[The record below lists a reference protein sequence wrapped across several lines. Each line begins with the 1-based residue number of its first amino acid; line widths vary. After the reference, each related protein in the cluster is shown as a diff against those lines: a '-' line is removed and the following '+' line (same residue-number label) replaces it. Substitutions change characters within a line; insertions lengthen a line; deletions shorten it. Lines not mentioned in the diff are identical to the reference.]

1 MNTQL
6 TDLPMGEIFN
16 RMVVPKVNSLA
27 AMLQQSEVGL
37 DQARQQREARAKQD
51 DQAMLFQRQESDQWF
66 GENLP
71 GNDFSQYATTAEDY
85 NSPIITGPAA
95 KQAEARAMNRE
106 FGVPAPGPANHKDL
120 ISLVKEFEGYNPNA
134 YADYKQTS
142 IGYGTRAKAGERS
155 ISKEEA
161 ERRLADELVKSRQRV
176 EALNKKAGY
185 NLAPHEIDALTSF
198 DYNTG
203 RLEQLT
209 ENGTRDRAT
218 IAAKML
224 EYRKAGGKVLP
235 GLVKRREAERQVFL
249 HGYKSNE

>member
-95 KQAEARAMNRE
+95 KQA
-106 FGVPAPGPANHKDL
+106 GTVDTPAPGPANYKDL
-120 ISLVKEFEGYNPNA
+120 VSLVKEFEGYNPNA

-176 EALNKKAGY
+176 ESLNQKAGY

-249 HGYKSNE
+249 HGYKSSE